1 MLTALDTHFVRVTYG
16 GVVTVE
22 PTLVR
27 LDVAELEDRG
37 GDGEDEE
44 GEGVVDDGGQ
54 ADHDS
59 LCCDWEEIRHWAV
72 CGTISRQLI
81 ARKSPNLLPSS
92 S

>member
-1 MLTALDTHFVRVTYG
+1 MTLNVTAQTAHTHFIRVTNG

-22 PTLVR
+22 PALVR

-44 GEGVVDDGGQ
+44 GERVGDDGGQ

-59 LCCDWEEIRHWAV
+59 LCCDREEIRD
-72 CGTISRQLI
+72 
-81 ARKSPNLLPSS
+81 
-92 S
+92 